1 LTIRHIAGPGLV
13 ELAKSRLGGV
23 PVPIMKKDS
32 PKGCPYKVLSFKFSL
47 ILDTLSVYLSQR
59 RSKTAEASF
68 CTPKIPD
75 GNN

>member
-1 LTIRHIAGPGLV
+1 
-13 ELAKSRLGGV
+13 
-23 PVPIMKKDS
+23 
-32 PKGCPYKVLSFKFSL
+32 L

-68 CTPKIPD
+68 CTPKIPN